1 MRLDLARLL
10 GPLVA
15 ALVLVLILQQT
26 LGALRVA
33 GVWGQR
39 LTAAAPATS
48 PFTRIEDLLA
58 PAAGGPPAD
67 PAPDPRASDA
77 AGQASAGAPRGGPMP
92 ARAATSP
99 RRRAR
104 ASR

>member
-58 PAAGGPPAD
+58 PAAGGPPA
-67 PAPDPRASDA
+67 
-77 AGQASAGAPRGGPMP
+77 
-92 ARAATSP
+92 
-99 RRRAR
+99 
-104 ASR
+104 